1 MNMKKTKCTC
11 SCPVKVQSMY
21 KHKEKINFQIHKL
34 QDGDMAKQ
42 SSSFVRSTCS
52 LNLVYN
58 LVYYARALDQFR
70 LQRQCGC
77 PHCITNLMKCE
88 VNTKNNKIDW
98 AHYLLQLL
106 DMSSLLPR
114 LTNYSAI
121 TNANIQ
127 L

>member
-1 MNMKKTKCTC
+1 
-11 SCPVKVQSMY
+11 MY
-21 KHKEKINFQIHKL
+21 KHKEKNNFQIHKL
-34 QDGDMAKQ
+34 QDGHMAKQ

-58 LVYYARALDQFR
+58 LVYYARAPDQFR

-106 DMSSLLPR
+106 DMPSLLPR